1 MYSKYSL
8 PLLYTI
14 ITVPEY
20 YVPKKYCKI
29 INSRFIKFYTM
40 CSLFCNL
47 ESLYS
52 WQTWKRYKFHSKQVY
67 SLCTQCSFFYV
78 LTRPKCY
85 NEIYVFSPC
94 TLYLYHMYP
103 HSTIE
108 IPGLKTCRNVLSPC
122 KPSTLYLQSR

>member
-52 WQTWKRYKFHSKQVY
+52 CKLENDANFIQNK
-67 SLCTQCSFFYV
+67 CTHYV
-78 LTRPKCY
+78 L
-85 NEIYVFSPC
+85 NVVFLC
-94 TLYLYHMYP
+94 
-103 HSTIE
+103 I
-108 IPGLKTCRNVLSPC
+108 N
-122 KPSTLYLQSR
+122 